1 MRIPIVVKTL
11 LILNI
16 AVYLFDLILGAS
28 GIDLKAMC
36 ALYYFRVPYAHP
48 YQLITYMFM
57 HGGFSH
63 LFFNMFALW
72 MFGRIMEQ
80 VWGPQKFLLYYLVCG
95 VGAGLIQEAGQLLG
109 IINSYASTIGASGAV
124 FGVLLAFGLT
134 FPDERLFIIPI
145 PFPIKAKYFVGLYAL
160 LELFQGSSN
169 DGVAHYAHIGGMLF
183 GLLLILYW
191 RRSSRRS
198 HLGGTNFWN
207 ASADNKDGWGGNSY
221 DRGSYSNGFFSRMR
235 SWTHA
240 QQTKKRENMYASS
253 SSAKHE
259 SDYAYNARK
268 KEENDEID
276 RILDK
281 IRQGGYESLT
291 AEEKRKL
298 FDASKH

>member
-1 MRIPIVVKTL
+1 MRIPVVVKTL

-16 AVYLFDLILGAS
+16 AAYIFGLVLGMQ
-28 GIDLKAMC
+28 GTELNGLC
-36 ALYYFRVPYAHP
+36 ALYDLRMPYAHA
-48 YQLITYMFM
+48 YQLVTYMFM

-80 VWGPQKFLLYYLVCG
+80 VWGAKRFLVYYMVCG
-95 VGAGLIQEAGQLLG
+95 IGAGLVQQAGQILG
-109 IINSYASTIGASGAV
+109 VISPYASPIGASGAV

-145 PFPIKAKYFVGLYAL
+145 PFPIKAKYFVAIYAL
-160 LELFQGSSN
+160 LELFQGGSN

-191 RRSSRRS
+191 RKNSRKS
-198 HLGGTNFWN
+198 HLGGNNFWN
-207 ASADNKDGWGGNSY
+207 ASATDSTAYGGGTY
-221 DRGSYSNGFFSRMR
+221 DRGQNNGIFDRLR
-235 SWTHA
+235 AWTLSH
-240 QQTKKRENMYASS
+240 QSKKRPDMHTSTGG
-253 SSAKHE
+253 KHAD
-259 SDYAYNARK
+259 DYTYNARK
-268 KEENDEID
+268 KEEAEEID

-281 IRQGGYESLT
+281 IRQGGYASLT
-291 AEEKRKL
+291 SEEKRKL